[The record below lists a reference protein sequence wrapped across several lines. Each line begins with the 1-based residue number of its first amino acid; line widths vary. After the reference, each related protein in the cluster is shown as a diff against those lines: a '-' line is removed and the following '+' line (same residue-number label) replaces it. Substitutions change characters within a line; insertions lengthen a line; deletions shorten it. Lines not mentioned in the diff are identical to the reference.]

1 MFKLIFGKRIIYR
14 LIYIIKLIIFDAL
27 FEYEYANFEN
37 IFYIL

>member
-14 LIYIIKLIIFDAL
+14 LIYIIKLMIIFD
-27 FEYEYANFEN
+27 EYEYANFEN